1 MTLPSQSAQSST
13 TRTHA
18 RGGRNLRV
26 TPQTILGA
34 LVLAAVLAAG
44 AWGVGKIIGSKG
56 SSAPSDGAQT
66 ASLGGDRPGETPSS
80 GLRSLLDSKPAES
93 ASPAP
98 SPAAPGGEAPRP
110 QPADLTNP
118 STPAAPAPS
127 AGNPAAPGL
136 TAQPGM
142 GPDAGPA
149 APSPEAVAAME
160 LRHLIDDGERALNSG
175 QSVRARELFNK
186 ALRNDLASDADK
198 SMLRDKLQALS
209 ADLLFSGKVAPG
221 DTWVEGYTVQS
232 GDSYDRIRR
241 RNQLAVDW
249 RLLQRINHTP
259 PSKLKVGQKLKLVR
273 GPFHAVV
280 SKSNYRLDLYTGS
293 PDDPSSWDFVR
304 SFPVGLGENDG
315 TPIGTFV
322 VKQNSKLVD
331 PPWTNPRT
339 GEHFDASDPKCP
351 IGEHWIGLTG
361 LGSTSAFT
369 GYGIHGTIE
378 PDSIGQQRSMGCVRM
393 GSEDVAQVFELLV
406 EGISIVKI
414 ER

>member
-26 TPQTILGA
+26 TPKTILGA
-34 LVLAAVLAAG
+34 LVLVVVIAGG
-44 AWGVGKIIGSKG
+44 AWGLGKIVGTKSDLK
-56 SSAPSDGAQT
+56 SDGTQG
-66 ASLGGDRPGETPSS
+66 ASLGGDRPGETPGT
-80 GLRSLLDSKPAES
+80 GLRSLLDTKPTES
-93 ASPAP
+93 SPPP
-98 SPAAPGGEAPRP
+98 SPGEAPRP
-110 QPADLTNP
+110 RPVDLTN
-118 STPAAPAPS
+118 ADAPAKPVAPGEALPS
-127 AGNPAAPGL
+127 APGL
-136 TAQPGM
+136 TPQAGM
-142 GPDAGPA
+142 GSDAGPT
-149 APSPEAVAAME
+149 APSPEAVAATE
-160 LRHLIDDGERALNSG
+160 LRHLIDDADRALNSG
-175 QSVRARELFNK
+175 TSVKARELYNK
-186 ALRNDLASDADK
+186 ALRHELASDADK
-198 SMLRDKLQALS
+198 AMLRDKLQS
-209 ADLLFSGKVAPG
+209 ISMDLLFSSKIATG
-221 DTWVEGYTVQS
+221 DTWVEGYAVQG
-232 GDSYDRIRR
+232 GDSYDRIRK

-249 RLLQRINHTP
+249 RLLERLNHTP
-259 PSKLKVGQKLKLVR
+259 PSKLKVGQKIKLVH

-280 SKSNYRLDLYTGS
+280 SKSSYRLDLYTGS

-304 SFPVGLGENDG
+304 SFKVGLGENDS

-322 VKQNSKLVD
+322 VKQGSKLVN

-339 GEHFDASDPKCP
+339 GEHFDANDPKCP
-351 IGEHWIGLTG
+351 IGEHWIGLAG

-393 GSEDVAQVFELLV
+393 GAEDVAQVYELLV